1 MKKTVVL
8 FLAILMAVS
17 FCACRSSNS
26 GNSSINSGMNS
37 GVESTVSG
45 MDSSLAESSGS
56 LGSDIA
62 SGVDDVVSGVE
73 NVVSDVVSGA
83 EDVVDTVFGLNDLR
97 GAYEN
102 AGFTVT
108 EGTYGEGRKSFIV
121 KNGKY
126 NDEVNYQVVTYDT
139 AEEAQK
145 ECDKINSEGK
155 KTAYTRGNALLIGE
169 KDYEH
174 HDEYSKPFQ
183 EYKK

>member
-8 FLAILMAVS
+8 FLAVLMAVT
-17 FCACRSSNS
+17 FCACRSSNA
-26 GNSSINSGMNS
+26 GNSSMNSGMES
-37 GVESTVSG
+37 GSG
-45 MDSSLAESSGS
+45 IDSSMAESSGS
-56 LGSDIA
+56 LGSNIV

-73 NVVSDVVSGA
+73 GVVSDVVSGA
-83 EDVVDTVFGLNDLR
+83 EDIVDTVFGLDDLR
-97 GAYEN
+97 GAYED

-108 EGTYGEGRKSFIV
+108 DGTYGDGQKAFTV

-126 NDEVNYQVVTYDT
+126 DDETSYQVVTYDT

>member
-8 FLAILMAVS
+8 FLAVLMAVT
-17 FCACRSSNS
+17 FCACRSSNA
-26 GNSSINSGMNS
+26 GNSSMNSGMES
-37 GVESTVSG
+37 GSG
-45 MDSSLAESSGS
+45 IDSSMAESSGS
-56 LGSDIA
+56 LGSDIV

-73 NVVSDVVSGA
+73 DVLMSYLVQASSIRCLDWTISA
-83 EDVVDTVFGLNDLR
+83 APMKMQALPLRTEPMATVKKHLPLKM
-97 GAYEN
+97 EN
-102 AGFTVT
+102 MTMRPATR
-108 EGTYGEGRKSFIV
+108 Y
-121 KNGKY
+121 
-126 NDEVNYQVVTYDT
+126 VTYDT